1 MTNINK
7 KNTAVTETT
16 FYILLALTEPRH
28 GYAVMQKVIELSEG
42 TVTIGAGTLYGA
54 FTKLQADKL
63 IKIVDEDSRRKYYQ
77 ITGNGLDMLQDH
89 LLKLTI
95 MVDKGQRMLADS
107 RKV

>member
-7 KNTAVTETT
+7 KNTAMTETT
-16 FYILLALTEPRH
+16 FYILLSLTEPRH
-28 GYAVMQKVIELSEG
+28 GYAVMQKVKELSEG

-77 ITGNGLDMLQDH
+77 ITGNGLDTLQDH
-89 LLKLTI
+89 LSKLTI
-95 MVDKGQRMLADS
+95 MVDKGQQMLAGS
-107 RKV
+107 RNS

>member
-1 MTNINK
+1 
-7 KNTAVTETT
+7 
-16 FYILLALTEPRH
+16 
-28 GYAVMQKVIELSEG
+28 MQKVKELSEG

-89 LLKLTI
+89 LSKLTI
-95 MVDKGQRMLADS
+95 MVDRGQRMLADN